1 MNESAPARTFRP
13 GQLVTARGRDWVVLP
28 ANQEGLLRLR
38 PLAGADAEEAGVYI
52 PVEREP
58 VRSAEFPRLDATR
71 FGDTDGLLT
80 LFDAARL
87 GLRSGAA
94 PFRSLGRISVAPR
107 PYQFVPLL
115 LALRLAPVRLLIA
128 DDVGVGKTIEA
139 ALIARELL
147 DRGVARRLAVLCPA
161 HLCDQWQTEL
171 AEKFGLDADVVQPST
186 MARLERRL
194 PRRDLSV
201 YGWARCLV
209 ASIDFVKSDRQR
221 DHFLRHA
228 PDLIIVD
235 EAHGAARPPSADG
248 RTQQQRHELLLKL
261 TADAGRHLMLVTAT
275 PHSGIEESFRSL
287 IGLLDPVLARVADE
301 KELRRRLQP
310 HLVQRRRKDVELWL
324 GANTPFPER
333 EPTEESYRLGGD
345 YRQLFEDV
353 LAYCRGAVAGG
364 AGMRAQQRRVR
375 HWAAI
380 ALLRCVLSSPATA
393 AAVLTAR
400 AQRIA
405 DGAGD
410 DDPDAVDRA
419 YRPQVMDA
427 LGDLDAGDG
436 APTAPV
442 EDPLAAWSEGER
454 RRLREF
460 ARRAAELG
468 GQRGEAKLAKA
479 KELVAKL
486 LADGYR
492 PILFCRFIDTANYLA
507 DHLGRQLSGVDV
519 RAVTGAL
526 GDEERRE
533 RIAEL
538 VESRKRVLVATDCLS
553 EGINLQEHFD
563 AVLHYD
569 LPWNPNRLE
578 QREGRVD
585 RYGQERAKV
594 RTVLLYGADNEID
607 LIVLEV
613 LLRKARA
620 IRKAL
625 GIAVPVPADAE
636 QVIDAL
642 VDGVLLRR
650 RPAAGQLELG
660 LGEGDVSRLHSAWD
674 KAASRQKAYFA
685 QATID
690 PTEVAREL
698 SATDDVL
705 GDAGAVERFMRS
717 AVQRLGGRLEQRVD
731 GAFDLWPGSLEDR
744 APKATGGW
752 PMPVVFDTAASGAD
766 RHWLG
771 RNHPVVAAASE
782 AILGEA
788 FDGQS
793 EPPVVARCA
802 VTLTDAVARVTWL
815 PLLRLRWR
823 LEEDGVD
830 GFAEEIRLAAVEDA
844 DGTLRILEPLADAGR
859 ELAARAHP
867 VGDLD
872 PQERRR
878 RIEEALA
885 RLTKR
890 WWQPIVDLRRKELVE
905 AHRRLRRLTGAGGF
919 SAEAYAPDLMGL
931 AVLVPAVRRH
941 AP

>member
-1 MNESAPARTFRP
+1 M
-13 GQLVTARGRDWVVLP
+13 
-28 ANQEGLLRLR
+28 
-38 PLAGADAEEAGVYI
+38 
-52 PVEREP
+52 
-58 VRSAEFPRLDATR
+58 
-71 FGDTDGLLT
+71 
-80 LFDAARL
+80 
-87 GLRSGAA
+87 
-94 PFRSLGRISVAPR
+94 
-107 PYQFVPLL
+107 
-115 LALRLAPVRLLIA
+115 
-128 DDVGVGKTIEA
+128 
-139 ALIARELL
+139 
-147 DRGVARRLAVLCPA
+147 
-161 HLCDQWQTEL
+161 
-171 AEKFGLDADVVQPST
+171 
-186 MARLERRL
+186 
-194 PRRDLSV
+194 
-201 YGWARCLV
+201 
-209 ASIDFVKSDRQR
+209 
-221 DHFLRHA
+221 
-228 PDLIIVD
+228 
-235 EAHGAARPPSADG
+235 
-248 RTQQQRHELLLKL
+248 
-261 TADAGRHLMLVTAT
+261 
-275 PHSGIEESFRSL
+275 
-287 IGLLDPVLARVADE
+287 LARIADE

-310 HLVQRRRKDVELWL
+310 HLVQRRRKDVERWL
-324 GANTPFPER
+324 GADTPFPER

-393 AAVLTAR
+393 ASVLAAR

-405 DGAGD
+405 DGGGD

-442 EDPLAAWSEGER
+442 EDPLAAWSEAER
-454 RRLREF
+454 RRLREL

-468 GQRGEAKLAKA
+468 GQRGDAKLAKV

-507 DHLGRQLSGVDV
+507 DQLGRQLSGVDV

-569 LPWNPNRLE
+569 LPWDPNRLE

-607 LIVLEV
+607 LVVLEV
-613 LLRKARA
+613 LLRKART

-674 KAASRQKAYFA
+674 KAAERQKAYFA

-698 SATDDVL
+698 CGDRQRAGRRGRRRSGSCARPCSAW
-705 GDAGAVERFMRS
+705 AGAWR
-717 AVQRLGGRLEQRVD
+717 QRAD

-744 APKATGGW
+744 APKPSGGW

-823 LEEDGVD
+823 LEEGGVD

-859 ELAARAHP
+859 ELAARARP

-872 PQERRR
+872 PEERRR

-905 AHRRLRRLTGAGGF
+905 AHRRLRKLTGGWRVCR
-919 SAEAYAPDLMGL
+919 PN
-931 AVLVPAVRRH
+931 PTRRT
-941 AP
+941 